1 VEYTTRIE
9 FDVIIENNNLKQMAK
24 GFQKG
29 VSGNPKG
36 RAKGVP
42 NKTTAEIKEIITRI
56 VGNQLDRLEKDLDKV
71 REDDP
76 IEAMKLAT
84 KLIDYVLPKQT
95 KMELDGQLTQ
105 RVEKVIIE
113 IKKND
118 SKHTDDSNI

>member
-1 VEYTTRIE
+1 
-9 FDVIIENNNLKQMAK
+9 MAK

-29 VSGNPKG
+29 ASGNPKG

-42 NKTTAEIKEIITRI
+42 NKTTAELKEIITRI
-56 VGNQLDRLEKDLDKV
+56 VGNQLDRLEADLDKV
-71 REDDP
+71 RQDDP

-95 KMELDGQLTQ
+95 KVELEGELTH

-113 IKKND
+113 IKKGNGQD
-118 SKHTDDSNI
+118 SKHTDDSNV

>member
-1 VEYTTRIE
+1 
-9 FDVIIENNNLKQMAK
+9 MAFK
-24 GFQKG
+24 KG
-29 VSGNPKG
+29 VDSKRNVNGRPKG
-36 RAKGVP
+36 AP

>member
-1 VEYTTRIE
+1 
-9 FDVIIENNNLKQMAK
+9 MAK

-29 VSGNPKG
+29 MSGNPKG

-56 VGNQLDRLEKDLDKV
+56 VGNQLDRLEADLDKV
-71 REDDP
+71 RQDDP

-95 KMELDGQLTQ
+95 KVELEGELTH

-113 IKKND
+113 IKKGNGQD
-118 SKHTDDSNI
+118 SKHTDDSNV

>member
-1 VEYTTRIE
+1 
-9 FDVIIENNNLKQMAK
+9 MAFK
-24 GFQKG
+24 KG
-29 VSGNPKG
+29 VSGNNNGRIKG
-36 RAKGVP
+36 KP

-56 VGNQLDRLEKDLDKV
+56 VGNQLDRLEADLDKV
-71 REDDP
+71 RQDDP

>member
-1 VEYTTRIE
+1 
-9 FDVIIENNNLKQMAK
+9 MAK

-29 VSGNPKG
+29 TSGNPKG

-56 VGNQLDRLEKDLDKV
+56 VGNQLDRLEADLDKV
-71 REDDP
+71 RQDDP

>member
-1 VEYTTRIE
+1 
-9 FDVIIENNNLKQMAK
+9 MAFK
-24 GFQKG
+24 KG
-29 VSGNPKG
+29 VSGNPNGRTKG
-36 RAKGVP
+36 KP

-56 VGNQLDRLEKDLDKV
+56 VGNQLDRLEADLDKV
-71 REDDP
+71 RQDDP